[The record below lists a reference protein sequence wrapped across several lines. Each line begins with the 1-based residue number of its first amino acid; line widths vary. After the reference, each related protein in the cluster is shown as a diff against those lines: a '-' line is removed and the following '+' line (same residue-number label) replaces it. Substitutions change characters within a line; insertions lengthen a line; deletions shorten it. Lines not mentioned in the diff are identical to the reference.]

1 MGAHR
6 LASLRHR
13 HHQFDRQLTTEL
25 NGKTPDEDAM
35 HFFKLQKFRV
45 NDLIADIETRPAS
58 SARETSVADETNVE
72 QFQASA

>member
-25 NGKTPDEDAM
+25 KGKTPDEDAM
-35 HFFKLQKFRV
+35 HFFKMQKLRIK
-45 NDLIADIETRPAS
+45 DLIADIETRPAS
-58 SARETSVADETNVE
+58 TAVETSVSDESNVE